1 MFSRIGGGEGRGKQ
15 VTHTCSM
22 CGRNITASDEFQI
35 KIPSLPSLGA
45 RHLHVL
51 EMLISAAQALYFGR
65 MRVGMQT
72 GSVPDSVWD

>member
-1 MFSRIGGGEGRGKQ
+1 M
-15 VTHTCSM
+15 THTYSM

-35 KIPSLPSLGA
+35 KMQSLSSLGA

-72 GSVPDSVWD
+72 GSVPDSTWDRRM